1 MIIIYHK
8 KKSTGEITNAGKPT
22 KSLPQTMD
30 GIAPMIAEWN
40 AQKDHGTVAVAVEVA
55 DDGLEAYLLNRMNK
69 RANMDK
75 QAVQDVIAAIEDA
88 LTCARYL
95 ED

>member
-1 MIIIYHK
+1 MIIVYHK
-8 KKSTGEITNAGKPT
+8 NKETGKIVNAGKPSKT
-22 KSLPQTMD
+22 LPQTMD
-30 GIAPMIAEWN
+30 GIAPLIAEYN
-40 AQKDHGTVAVAVEVA
+40 SKDHGTVAVAVEVA

-75 QAVQDVIAAIEDA
+75 QAVKDTIAAIQDA
-88 LTCARYL
+88 LDCARYL